1 MTHSSHYSLVRYVEG
16 LTGEARW
23 FDLDT
28 TSELSGV
35 HRDLILEFTRAAL
48 LPTVRG
54 GDDDSTWRFDERAIY
69 RLRQID
75 CLQQNRGASLRVI
88 RDILRLLDRLEEA
101 EFEIHR
107 LREQLR

>member
-1 MTHSSHYSLVRYVEG
+1 MTHSARYTLIRHCEG
-16 LTGEARW
+16 VTGEARW

-28 TSELSGV
+28 TAELTGV
-35 HRDLILEFTRAAL
+35 HRDLILEFTRAEF

-54 GDDDSTWRFDERAIY
+54 GDDESILQFDECAIY

-75 CLQQNRGASLRVI
+75 SLRQRHHTSLRVI
-88 RDILRLLDRLEEA
+88 RDILRLLDRLEDA
-101 EFEIHR
+101 EVLR